1 MKMVPTAGQEHFQTV
16 GNEEVTFIN
25 LIKTFERRYWC
36 PINMTRIRYTCSS
49 KLSIAKLLISPT
61 KTNI

>member
-36 PINMTRIRYTCSS
+36 PINMTTCSS

-61 KTNI
+61 KTDI